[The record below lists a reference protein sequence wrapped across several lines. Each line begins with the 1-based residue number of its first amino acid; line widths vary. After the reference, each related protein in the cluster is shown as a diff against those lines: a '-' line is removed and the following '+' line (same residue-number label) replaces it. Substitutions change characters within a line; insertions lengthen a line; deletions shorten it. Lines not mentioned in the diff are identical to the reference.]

1 VAAQAGT
8 GGEDREGI
16 LHISQSG
23 VPRSR
28 LFESE
33 EIGRKSMKEKAIV
46 TAAITGGIHTPT
58 MSDYLP
64 ITPKQISDEA
74 VRAYEAG
81 AAVCHIHARNPETGM
96 PSPDLNLMKEI
107 ITGIKSRCNIVVC
120 ITTGG
125 GLGMTTEQRVAPVTL
140 YGPELASFNA
150 GSINFALFPAIQRF
164 KEWKFE
170 WEKQYLGMTEDFIY
184 ANTFKSMK
192 EYCGKFNERG
202 TKPEFEIFDAGMV
215 NNVAFM
221 IQAGYVKKPVYIQFV
236 MGVLGGITPS
246 PENLLFLVDYAKKLI
261 GDFEFSVCVAG
272 RAQFPICTQSLL
284 IGGNARVGLE
294 DNLYLEKGQVAK
306 SNAEQVAKMVRIARE
321 LGIDPATP
329 DEARSI
335 LGLKGIDKV
344 NF

>member
-1 VAAQAGT
+1 
-8 GGEDREGI
+8 
-16 LHISQSG
+16 
-23 VPRSR
+23 
-28 LFESE
+28 
-33 EIGRKSMKEKAIV
+33 MKEKAII
-46 TAAITGGIHTPT
+46 TAALTGSIHTPT
-58 MSDYLP
+58 MSDHLP
-64 ITPKQISDEA
+64 ITPGQIADEA
-74 VRAYEAG
+74 VRACEAG
-81 AAVCHIHARNPETGM
+81 ASVCHVHVRNPKTGM
-96 PSPDLNLMKEI
+96 PVPDVNLMKEI
-107 ITGIKSRCNIVVC
+107 ITSIKSRCDMVIC

-140 YGPELASFNA
+140 YKPELASFNA
-150 GSINFALFPAIQRF
+150 GSINFALFPAIQRY

-170 WEKQYLGMTEDFIY
+170 WEKQYLGMTEDFIF

-192 EYCGKFNERG
+192 EYCAKFSETG
-202 TKPEFEIFDAGMV
+202 TKPEFEVYDAGMV
-215 NNVAFM
+215 NNVAFL

-246 PENLLFLVDYAKKLI
+246 PENLLFLADYANKMI

-284 IGGNARVGLE
+284 IGGNVRVGLE
-294 DNLYLEKGQVAK
+294 DNLYLEKGRMAK
-306 SNAEQVAKMVRIARE
+306 SNAEQVAKIVRIAKE

-329 DEARSI
+329 DEARKI

>member
-1 VAAQAGT
+1 
-8 GGEDREGI
+8 
-16 LHISQSG
+16 
-23 VPRSR
+23 
-28 LFESE
+28 
-33 EIGRKSMKEKAIV
+33 MKEKAVI
-46 TAAITGGIHTPT
+46 TAAITGSIHTPT

-64 ITPKQISDEA
+64 ITPKQIADEA
-74 VRAYEAG
+74 VRACEAG
-81 AAVCHIHARNPETGM
+81 AAVCHVHARNPETGM
-96 PSPDLNLMKEI
+96 PVPDLNLMKEI
-107 ITGIKSRCNIVVC
+107 ITGIKSRCNMVVC

-125 GLGMTTEQRVAPVTL
+125 GFGMTIEQRVAPVDL
-140 YGPELASFNA
+140 YKPELASFNA
-150 GSINFALFPAIQRF
+150 GSINFALFPVIPRF

-170 WEKQYLGMTEDFIY
+170 WEKQYLGYTEDFIFP
-184 ANTFKSMK
+184 NTFKSMR
-192 EYCGKFNERG
+192 EYCAKFSETG
-202 TKPEFEIFDAGMV
+202 TKPEFEIYDSGMV
-215 NNVAFM
+215 NNVAFL

-246 PENLLFLVDYAKKLI
+246 SENLLFLVDYAKKLI

-284 IGGNARVGLE
+284 IGGNVRVGLE
-294 DNLYLEKGQVAK
+294 DNLYLEKGRMAK
-306 SNAEQVAKMVRIARE
+306 SNAEQVAKIVRMAGE